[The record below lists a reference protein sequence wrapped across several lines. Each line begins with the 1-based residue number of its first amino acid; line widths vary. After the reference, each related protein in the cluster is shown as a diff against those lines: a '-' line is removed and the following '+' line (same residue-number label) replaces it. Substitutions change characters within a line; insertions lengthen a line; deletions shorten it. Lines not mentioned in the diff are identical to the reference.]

1 MSEGK
6 SNSPSNNGPLSN
18 RKIIILAWGITG
30 GLKEKYKS
38 PDIYVALFITLVCFP
53 AWIRAGWWDMPLGIV
68 PSLLGFTLSGF
79 AIFLGFGSDTFK
91 SFISDEN
98 HNKSEYLSVSSSF
111 LIFVIFQVVTLVY
124 AIISK
129 SLYFPPP
136 EILSFIEKFSDFLN
150 PFFWFLGFF
159 LMIYSI
165 ILGYRAALRIFR
177 VSRWYNDFL
186 VFEEEQ
192 KNNSNK

>member
-1 MSEGK
+1 MNEGK
-6 SNSPSNNGPLSN
+6 LNKLPKNGPLSN
-18 RKIIILAWGITG
+18 RKIIILAWSITG
-30 GLKEKYKS
+30 GLREKYKS
-38 PDIYVALFITLVCFP
+38 PDVYVALLITCICFP

-91 SFISDEN
+91 SFISNED
-98 HNKSEYLSVSSSF
+98 HNRSEYLSVSSSF
-111 LIFVIFQVVTLVY
+111 LIFVIFQVVALLY
-124 AIISK
+124 AIIAK

-136 EILSFIEKFSDFLN
+136 NFLKFIEKISDYIN
-150 PFFWFLGFF
+150 PVFWFLGFF

-165 ILGYRAALRIFR
+165 VLGYRAALRIFR

-192 KNNSNK
+192 KNSMH